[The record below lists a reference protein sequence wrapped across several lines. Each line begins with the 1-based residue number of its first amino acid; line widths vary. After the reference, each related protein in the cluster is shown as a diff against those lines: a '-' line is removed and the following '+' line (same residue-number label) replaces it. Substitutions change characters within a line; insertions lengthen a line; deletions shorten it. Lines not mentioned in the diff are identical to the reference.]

1 MIKETL
7 EEYLGTGRRKR
18 AVASVRLRRGTGKID
33 VNGKEFSSYFPLE
46 MQRQT
51 ILEPLKL
58 ANREGHYDIVIRAN
72 GGGVDGQATAT
83 RLGISRA
90 LVQENEELRPSLK
103 AEGFMTR
110 DPRKKERKKYGLRKA
125 RKSKQF
131 SKR

>member
-1 MIKETL
+1 MTKEKL

-18 AVASVRLRRGTGKID
+18 AVASVRLRPGAGKIN
-33 VNGKEFSSYFPLE
+33 VNGKEFDVYFPSD
-46 MQRQT
+46 MQRRT

-58 ANREGHYDIVIRAN
+58 ANKEGHYDIVIRAT
-72 GGGVDGQATAT
+72 GGGVEGQATAT

-90 LVQENEELRPSLK
+90 LVQQNESLRPTFK

-110 DPRKKERKKYGLRKA
+110 DPRRKERKKYGLRKA
-125 RKSKQF
+125 RKSTQF